1 MGFQSGTKINP
12 ALGNADFS
20 GFARA
25 GEIRGQALANFGA
38 QIGQGIEKYKKNKE
52 ITGVTLAS
60 IEATLG
66 QNPDLIVS
74 GKAEGGSTGK
84 LFSKLEEGGSLNKR
98 EALELRGYL
107 DTVVDTRAAAAK
119 RDMDA
124 ATLANVQAKTN
135 YYNARATGTTAGGSR
150 ISDPY
155 SPKVLG
161 EAQQYLND
169 NNLVAKDGMLY
180 KQEAGFF
187 GFGGKLVPVDNPA
200 LYTTAVEGVDF
211 LVAQTMPGGAG
222 PRPAASNNN
231 ITIEP
236 LTEVLPTDSEIT
248 AGELASAAPE
258 QLEGSR
264 FDRVLPKI
272 AGAVDMTGQ
281 VLDQMALNA
290 MSVPGAALDFTF
302 GQDSPEFGDSLTE
315 GQRKIR
321 AARLAQ
327 ARANQPQMNGNFLPP
342 QGSYSRMF

>member
-222 PRPAASNNN
+222 QRPAASNNN

-264 FDRVLPKI
+264 LSRFADRVG
-272 AGAVDMTGQ
+272 GALSTADQ
-281 VLDQMALNA
+281 VVDQMGVSMQAR
-290 MSVPGAALDFTF
+290 PGAIYDYLTSTDNPSYDESLRERERRVRKKRSETPTYSNIGAII
-302 GQDSPEFGDSLTE
+302 DSKYRF
-315 GQRKIR
+315 
-321 AARLAQ
+321 
-327 ARANQPQMNGNFLPP
+327 
-342 QGSYSRMF
+342 

>member
-1 MGFQSGTKINP
+1 MAFQTGTTVDPRLNQ
-12 ALGNADFS
+12 LDFS
-20 GFARA
+20 GFAKA
-25 GEIRGQALANFGA
+25 GEIQGQMFADLGA
-38 QIGQGIEKYKKNKE
+38 QIGEGIEKYKKNKE

-60 IEATLG
+60 IEGTLSE
-66 QNPDLIVS
+66 NPDLIVS

-107 DTVVDTRAAAAK
+107 DTVVDTRDAAAK

-124 ATLANVQAKTN
+124 ATLENVQAKTN

-161 EAQQYLND
+161 AAQQYLDD
-169 NNLVAKDGMLY
+169 NNLVPKNGKLY

-187 GFGGKLVPVDNPA
+187 GFGGDLVPVNNPA

-236 LTEVLPTDSEIT
+236 FTEVLPTDSEIT
-248 AGELASAAPE
+248 QGERASAAPE

-264 FDRVLPKI
+264 MSRLGGRV

-290 MSVPGAALDFTF
+290 MSVPGAALDFAF

-327 ARANQPQMNGNFLPP
+327 ARANQPEMNGNFLPP

>member
-1 MGFQSGTKINP
+1 MAFQSGTTIRP
-12 ALGNADFS
+12 ELANADYS
-20 GFARA
+20 GFANA
-25 GEIRGQALANFGA
+25 ANIQANALANFGA
-38 QIGQGIEKYKKNKE
+38 QIGQGIEKYQKNKE

-107 DTVVDTRAAAAK
+107 DTVVDTRNAAAQ
-119 RDMDA
+119 REMDA

-135 YYNARATGTTAGGSR
+135 YYNARATGTTAGGSQL
-150 ISDPY
+150 SDPY
-155 SPKVLG
+155 SPKVLR
-161 EAQQYLND
+161 EAQQYLDD

-180 KQEAGFF
+180 KQEAGYF

-222 PRPAASNNN
+222 QRPAASNNN

-281 VLDQMALNA
+281 VLDQMAINA
-290 MSVPGAALDFTF
+290 MSVPGAVLDFTF

>member
-1 MGFQSGTKINP
+1 MAFQAGSTIRP
-12 ALGNADFS
+12 ELGNADYS
-20 GFARA
+20 GFAKA
-25 GEIRGQALANFGA
+25 AEIQASALANFGKE
-38 QIGQGIEKYKKNKE
+38 IGQGIEKYQKNKE
-52 ITGVTLAS
+52 ITAVTLAS
-60 IEATLG
+60 IEATLD
-66 QNPDLIVS
+66 QNRDLIVS

-107 DTVVDTRAAAAK
+107 DTVVETRAAAAK

-135 YYNARATGTTAGGSR
+135 YYNARTTGATAGGSQL
-150 ISDPY
+150 SDPY

-161 EAQQYLND
+161 AAQQYLDD

-187 GFGGKLVPVDNPA
+187 GFGGELVPVDNPA

-264 FDRVLPKI
+264 MSRLGGRV
-272 AGAVDMTGQ
+272 AGAIGTTGK
-281 VLDQMALNA
+281 VVDQMGVSMMAR
-290 MSVPGAALDFTF
+290 PAAIADYAF
-302 GQDSPEFGDSLTE
+302 GSDSPAYADSLRE
-315 GQRKIR
+315 AEEKVREM
-321 AARLAQ
+321 RLDRLQNPAPVF
-327 ARANQPQMNGNFLPP
+327 NPLYMNF
-342 QGSYSRMF
+342 